1 MDRGNRHAPGKSQEA
16 QIKCSNGADKQA
28 QTEEVHALDDAPGKS
43 GLHDVGDK
51 PVAPDRCDKPDL
63 KGLHDHSNTVRR
75 V

>member
-1 MDRGNRHAPGKSQEA
+1 MDGGNRYAPGKSQEP
-16 QIKCSNGADKQA
+16 QIKCSDSANEQA
-28 QTEEVHALDDAPGKS
+28 QTEEVQALDDAPGKS

-51 PVAPDRCDKPDL
+51 PVAPDRRDKPDL